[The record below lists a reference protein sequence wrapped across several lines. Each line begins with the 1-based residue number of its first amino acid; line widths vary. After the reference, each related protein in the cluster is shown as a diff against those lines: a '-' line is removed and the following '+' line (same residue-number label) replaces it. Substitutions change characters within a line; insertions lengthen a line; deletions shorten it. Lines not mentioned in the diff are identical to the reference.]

1 MDDSESGRVKGS
13 IKDRVLSFLY
23 RKRLKIKLM
32 KKKQLIKKET
42 RVKIAYI
49 KKSKINSFRDL
60 KKLGDKVI
68 PVDVKKEHF
77 DFEKYDYYIIEP
89 VKKKGIDTE
98 ELKKVNNKKE
108 IIKQSEKICNEIRKD
123 IKSMEINLNYPKE
136 HQEDLEEKLKCIKNN
151 IQKLQTEFQKLDI
164 KNVALLNIE
173 LALIKKNKESLK
185 MMEYIIDQCENE
197 LAIKKNNIKI
207 VETISNIK
215 FKKNVGIN
223 KPVQVQEN
231 IGINKPVQVQENKNN
246 KKDSIKLDEEKEKIN
261 HIKLYKV
268 NKKLLKEKKIDSKK
282 TIKVL
287 NKFDGARI
295 RQLKNNETQIEKEVD
310 VVKEIIDDMNKEV
323 DKVTKEISEVTK
335 TTGYS
340 KVIKSCLKIATGIL
354 TLPFN
359 GFNIFNITLGSAL
372 INKGLNGLR
381 KGLETK
387 SEIKIDYKY
396 EDLSKK
402 IKETKDKTK
411 LTELLIM
418 DSLAQINSI
427 KQSTYLG
434 EKNIEMLNNLE
445 NKLSKKLKE
454 IDKLNNKLSN
464 QDERNKIKI
473 RKVEK
478 QQY

>member
-13 IKDRVLSFLY
+13 IKDRVLSFFY

-42 RVKIAYI
+42 KVKIAYI
-49 KKSKINSFRDL
+49 KKRKITSFRDL

-68 PVDVKKEHF
+68 PVDVKKENF
-77 DFEKYDYYIIEP
+77 DFDKYDYYIIEP

-108 IIKQSEKICNEIRKD
+108 IIKQSEKTCEKIKKD
-123 IKSMEINLNYPKE
+123 IKSIEINLNYPEE
-136 HQEDLEEKLKCIKNN
+136 HQENLEEKLRCVKNN

-164 KNVALLNIE
+164 KNVSLLNIE
-173 LALIKKNKESLK
+173 FVEIKKNKEFLK
-185 MMEYIIDQCENE
+185 TMEDIIDKCESE
-197 LAIKKNNIKI
+197 LTIKKNNIKI
-207 VETISNIK
+207 VESISNVK

-223 KPVQVQEN
+223 QPVQVQ
-231 IGINKPVQVQENKNN
+231 KNGTN
-246 KKDSIKLDEEKEKIN
+246 KKDSVKIDKEKEEIN

-287 NKFDGARI
+287 NKFDGAKI
-295 RQLKNNETQIEKEVD
+295 RQLKNNEAKIEKEVD
-310 VVKEIIDDMNKEV
+310 VAKEIIDDMNKEV

-340 KVIKSCLKIATGIL
+340 KMIKSCLKIATGIL

-359 GFNIFNITLGSAL
+359 GFNIFNITLGSTL

-396 EDLSKK
+396 EDLSQK

-418 DSLAQINSI
+418 DSLTQINSI

-445 NKLSKKLKE
+445 NNLSKKLKE
-454 IDKLNNKLSN
+454 IDKLNNKLN
-464 QDERNKIKI
+464 KQDERNKIKI

>member
-13 IKDRVLSFLY
+13 IKDRVLSFFY

-32 KKKQLIKKET
+32 RKQLINKET
-42 RVKIAYI
+42 RIKISYI
-49 KKSKINSFRDL
+49 TKRKITNLRDL

-68 PVDVKKEHF
+68 PVDLKKEHF
-77 DFEKYDYYIIEP
+77 DFDRYDYYIIEP
-89 VKKKGIDTE
+89 VKKKGIDE
-98 ELKKVNNKKE
+98 ELKQVNNKKE
-108 IIKQSEKICNEIRKD
+108 IINQSEKTCEEIKKN
-123 IKSMEINLNYPKE
+123 IKSIEINLNYPKE
-136 HQEDLEEKLKCIKNN
+136 HQENLEEKLKCVKNN
-151 IQKLQTEFQKLDI
+151 IRKLKNEFEKLDI
-164 KNVALLNIE
+164 KSNDLLNIE
-173 LALIKKNKESLK
+173 SIVINKKESLK
-185 MMEYIIDQCENE
+185 KVEDIIKRCEFE
-197 LAIKKNNIKI
+197 LAQKKDNIKV

-215 FKKNVGIN
+215 FKKS
-223 KPVQVQEN
+223 
-231 IGINKPVQVQENKNN
+231 IGINPTKQVLKNDN
-246 KKDSIKLDEEKEKIN
+246 DKKSIKLSSQKEEIK

-268 NKKLLKEKKIDSKK
+268 NKKKLEEKIDSKK
-282 TIKVL
+282 AIKVL
-287 NKFDGARI
+287 NKFDGAKI
-295 RQLKNNETQIEKEVD
+295 RQLKNNESKIEKDVD
-310 VVKEIIDDMNKEV
+310 VAREIIDGMNKEV

-340 KVIKSCLKIATGIL
+340 KMIKSCLKIATGIL

-396 EDLSKK
+396 EDLSEK

-418 DSLAQINSI
+418 DSLTQINSI
-427 KQSTYLG
+427 KKTTYLG

-445 NKLSKKLKE
+445 NNLNKKLKE
-454 IDKLNNKLSN
+454 IDKLNNKLN
-464 QDERNKIKI
+464 KQDERNKIKI